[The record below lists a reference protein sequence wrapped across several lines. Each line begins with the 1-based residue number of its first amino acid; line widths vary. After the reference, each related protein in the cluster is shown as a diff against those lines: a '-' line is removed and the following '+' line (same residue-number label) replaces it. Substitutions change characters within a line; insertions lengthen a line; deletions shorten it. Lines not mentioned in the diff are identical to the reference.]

1 MLSDRRRN
9 GRNKASRVDSSGEN
23 NEKDLDRS
31 RFIGAS
37 IMIELLKARFS
48 EHKGLHPDLE
58 WAEVEHRLRAFPAA
72 IAVLQKMEESGGEP
86 DTIGYDEKTGKLIFC
101 DCAKES
107 PSGRRS
113 LCYDEKALRGRAKN
127 PPSGSAERKAREI
140 GVSLMTE
147 ELYRRLQSLGS
158 FDLKTSSWIAT
169 PDDIRSKGGAL
180 FCERRYDTVFTF
192 HNGAAMI
199 PCSLF
204 TTAQIPTILCAGSED
219 IRLYKFQLTE

>member
-1 MLSDRRRN
+1 MKETSFVYQGKRGFFIEPMKGVWYNHHVKFPIGDN
-9 GRNKASRVDSSGEN
+9 SGEH
-23 NEKDLDRS
+23 DVGIIIVVSMML
-31 RFIGAS
+31 
-37 IMIELLKARFS
+37 ELLKARFS

-58 WAEVEHRLRAFPAA
+58 WLEVEQRLRVFPDA

-113 LCYDEKALRGRAKN
+113 LCYDEKALQGRAKN
-127 PPSGSAERKAREI
+127 PPSSSAERKAKEI

-147 ELYRRLQSLGS
+147 ELYRRLQR
-158 FDLKTSSWIAT
+158 IAT

-192 HNGAAMI
+192 HNGAD
-199 PCSLF
+199 SYYSVRGF
-204 TTAQIPTILCAGSED
+204 RGYILV
-219 IRLYKFQLTE
+219 

>member
-1 MLSDRRRN
+1 
-9 GRNKASRVDSSGEN
+9 
-23 NEKDLDRS
+23 
-31 RFIGAS
+31 
-37 IMIELLKARFS
+37 MIELLKARFS

-58 WAEVEHRLRAFPAA
+58 WSEVEHRLRAFPAA

-127 PPSGSAERKAREI
+127 PPAGSAERKAREI

-192 HNGAAMI
+192 HNGADSYYSVRGFRGYTLI
-199 PCSLF
+199 
-204 TTAQIPTILCAGSED
+204 
-219 IRLYKFQLTE
+219 